1 MCAIQRPFLAHVPI
15 SNETDCGRDLEHIGH
30 HVLVVR
36 IHGSNKYDD
45 GILTLEHLTQTILC
59 YRDISSVTERD
70 ISSVTERDISSV
82 TERDISSV
90 TERDISSVTERDI
103 SSVTERDISSITERG
118 TSVALQSLTNLLA

>member
-59 YRDISSVTERD
+59 YRDISCVTERDTSSITERD
-70 ISSVTERDISSV
+70 ISSVYRERKISSV
-82 TERDISSV
+82 
-90 TERDISSVTERDI
+90 
-103 SSVTERDISSITERG
+103 TERG
-118 TSVALQSLTNLLA
+118 TSVALQRGTSVAFTERGRSVALQREEHQ